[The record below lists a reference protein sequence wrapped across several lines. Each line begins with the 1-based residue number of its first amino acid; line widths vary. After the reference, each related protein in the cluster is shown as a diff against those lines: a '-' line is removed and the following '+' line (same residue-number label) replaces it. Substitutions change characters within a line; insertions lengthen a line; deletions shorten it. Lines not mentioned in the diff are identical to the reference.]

1 MRRRGR
7 PRGPPS
13 TPACEVGGSDSAGR
27 LVRPFTLTGGR
38 TRPSRADFTLITT
51 VTAVDPQPAGA
62 ARPQPEHLR
71 ILRLCAEPVAV
82 AEIAAR
88 LDLPVSVVVIM
99 LCDLLEAGRIT
110 AHPPHPVT
118 RTTPDLDLLQKVREG
133 LGRL

>member
-1 MRRRGR
+1 M
-7 PRGPPS
+7 
-13 TPACEVGGSDSAGR
+13 GGGDVAGR

-51 VTAVDPQPAGA
+51 VTAVDPQPEAA
-62 ARPQPEHLR
+62 ARPQPEHTR

-88 LDLPVSVVVIM
+88 LDLPMSVIVIM

-110 AHPPHPVT
+110 VRPPHHVT
-118 RTTPDLDLLQKVREG
+118 RSTPDLALLQKVRDG

>member
-1 MRRRGR
+1 M
-7 PRGPPS
+7 
-13 TPACEVGGSDSAGR
+13 TGGDAAGR

-62 ARPQPEHLR
+62 PRPQPEHLR

-82 AEIAAR
+82 AEVAAR
-88 LDLPVSVVVIM
+88 LDLPVSVVVI
-99 LCDLLEAGRIT
+99 LLSDLVEAGRIT
-110 AHPPHPVT
+110 VRQPHLVS
-118 RTTPDLDLLQKVREG
+118 RTTPDLDLLKKVRDG

>member
-1 MRRRGR
+1 M
-7 PRGPPS
+7 
-13 TPACEVGGSDSAGR
+13 GGGDGAGR

-51 VTAVDPQPAGA
+51 VTAADPQPEAA
-62 ARPQPEHLR
+62 ARPQPEHTR

-88 LDLPVSVVVIM
+88 LDLPMSVIVIM

-110 AHPPHPVT
+110 VHPPHHVT
-118 RTTPDLDLLQKVREG
+118 RTTPDLDLLQKVRDG

>member
-1 MRRRGR
+1 M
-7 PRGPPS
+7 
-13 TPACEVGGSDSAGR
+13 GGSDSAGR

-51 VTAVDPQPAGA
+51 VTAVDPQPAGGP
-62 ARPQPEHLR
+62 RPQPEHLR

-118 RTTPDLDLLQKVREG
+118 RNTPDLDLLQKVREG

>member
-1 MRRRGR
+1 M
-7 PRGPPS
+7 
-13 TPACEVGGSDSAGR
+13 GGGDVAGR

-51 VTAVDPQPAGA
+51 VTAVDPQPEAA
-62 ARPQPEHLR
+62 ARPQPEHTR

-88 LDLPVSVVVIM
+88 LDLPMSVIVIM

-110 AHPPHPVT
+110 VRPPHHVT
-118 RTTPDLDLLQKVREG
+118 RTAPDLDLLQKVRDG